1 MYGRRHVRRSALE
14 TGAHAPPELA
24 MRLHA
29 RPVELCPRGQ
39 DDVPL
44 DTPPHEM
51 EGVAVE
57 PHVRTRPRD
66 RVTPPCGIVG
76 DRAPLGHLAH
86 VGISL
91 EKTQRGLLSGRPNG
105 RNRERRGHDR
115 PSDEARGATHA
126 PVLPNPPPP
135 RALGGS
141 SATSSSST
149 TSTR

>member
-1 MYGRRHVRRSALE
+1 
-14 TGAHAPPELA
+14 
-24 MRLHA
+24 
-29 RPVELCPRGQ
+29 
-39 DDVPL
+39 
-44 DTPPHEM
+44 

-66 RVTPPCGIVG
+66 RVARPRGVVG
-76 DRAPLGHLAH
+76 DRAPLGHLTH
-86 VGISL
+86 VAITL
-91 EKTQRGLLSGRPNG
+91 EKTQGGLLSGRPSG

-115 PSDEARGATHA
+115 PSDEARGAIHT

-149 TSTR
+149 TSTRWNTSCAMRVPRVTTTGSVPRLIIGIISSPR